1 MKLASIYE
9 WKQSDLIGQEQKKQS
24 LDDIYNLNTGQILI
38 TKLLLAKKVCN
49 LKNKYKKVNF
59 EGNIKVIKWVYTYK
73 IYFYILMRLCWVSQL
88 AK

>member
-1 MKLASIYE
+1 MVT
-9 WKQSDLIGQEQKKQS
+9 KKQS

-49 LKNKYKKVNF
+49 LKNMYKNVKV